1 MLKSTVQM
9 EELLLVWARWVSQ
22 RDDGGCGWRVM
33 RYVPC
38 GGSGI
43 PVLPPHLCV
52 DDLDRLCRLVPMLP
66 EYLRETLHVRY
77 FTRGTAE
84 TMAARLG
91 VTPRTM
97 YRRLGVLSDY
107 LRRAM
112 VGGVDV
118 VPEMRARQ
126 AALLIPKTMA
136 A

>member
-22 RDDGGCGWRVM
+22 REDGGTGWRVM
-33 RYVPC
+33 RYVPS

-52 DDLDRLCRLVPMLP
+52 DDLDGLCRLVPLLP

-77 FTRGTAE
+77 FTRGTADE
-84 TMAARLG
+84 MAVRLG
-91 VTPRTM
+91 VTRRTM
-97 YRRLGVLSDY
+97 YRRLDLVSDY
-107 LRRAM
+107 LRRAL

-118 VPEMRARQ
+118 VPQMRARQ
-126 AALLIPKTMA
+126 AVLRA